1 METID
6 LAGFGVIKVRR
17 GSHIKRLSLR
27 MAVGRGVWVCV
38 PPGVGRRMVASFL
51 EENREWLMR
60 NREKVERREQEGG
73 VGLGIGAEI
82 ATKLHVL
89 KIEETAEREP
99 SYRIEGKV
107 FRLLIPKGMDFR
119 RIEGIVGK
127 FLVEVYRLEAKQYLP
142 QRVRAYAERFGFK
155 YEQVGFRN
163 NVSNWGSC
171 SYDNHISLNVKL
183 MKLPDELIDYV
194 ILHELCHTVEK
205 NHSAAFWRLMK
216 SVCPDYLSRRK
227 RLREYN
233 TLI

>member
-1 METID
+1 MNGVYLRNMPVEQFNQ
-6 LAGFGVIKVRR
+6 LAINYYQNSIKTKSLLEGKRFGVIKVRR

-60 NREKVERREQEGG
+60 NREQVERREQEGG

-89 KIEETAEREP
+89 KIEETMEREP

-142 QRVRAYAERFGFK
+142 QFFE
-155 YEQVGFRN
+155 
-163 NVSNWGSC
+163 
-171 SYDNHISLNVKL
+171 
-183 MKLPDELIDYV
+183 
-194 ILHELCHTVEK
+194 
-205 NHSAAFWRLMK
+205 
-216 SVCPDYLSRRK
+216 
-227 RLREYN
+227 
-233 TLI
+233 

>member
-6 LAGFGVIKVRR
+6 LPGFGVIKVRR

-27 MAVGRGVWVCV
+27 MAAGRGVWVCV

-51 EENREWLMR
+51 EENRE
-60 NREKVERREQEGG
+60 
-73 VGLGIGAEI
+73 
-82 ATKLHVL
+82 KLDEL
-89 KIEETAEREP
+89 AQ
-99 SYRIEGKV
+99 IEGKV
-107 FRLLIPKGMDFR
+107 FRLLIPEGTDFR

-227 RLREYN
+227 RLRVYN